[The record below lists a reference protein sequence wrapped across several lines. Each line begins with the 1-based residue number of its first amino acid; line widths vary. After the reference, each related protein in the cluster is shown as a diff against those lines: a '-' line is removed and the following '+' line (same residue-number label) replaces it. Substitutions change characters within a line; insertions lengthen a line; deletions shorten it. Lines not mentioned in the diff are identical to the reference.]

1 MLALFIFIIIFVF
14 IFLIFKYERFD
25 SNFVEKNQLLKSDTT
40 LKDSITDLISK
51 INCCYKNMN
60 FNDKLNIEMKNVFND
75 ILN

>member
-1 MLALFIFIIIFVF
+1 MF
-14 IFLIFKYERFD
+14 IFLLSKFERFD
-25 SNFVEKNQLLKSDTT
+25 SSFVKKNQLLKSDTN
-40 LKDSITDLISK
+40 LDSSIKDLLSK